1 MRGLWTLG
9 LCPFCGTPLREGYR
23 YCFKCG
29 SPVAGA
35 SLGGQPPAM
44 GGTISF
50 GAPPVMPYYP
60 MPMAYPRPPVSNS
73 RISAV
78 AGGILLL
85 IAVSITYIVALV
97 YIESYA
103 VSWDEWTDERVY
115 DWTIVTLGA
124 YDIIAASL
132 GLVSA
137 ICAFMLA
144 AFPVAILGPIMLL
157 FSGVADLFQGIVGG
171 VIIIPLA
178 ALSVGFIAM
187 AWPGFRSQAELRRQ
201 AGAHLVFGRA
211 PR

>member
-1 MRGLWTLG
+1 
-9 LCPFCGTPLREGYR
+9 
-23 YCFKCG
+23 
-29 SPVAGA
+29 
-35 SLGGQPPAM
+35 M

>member
-1 MRGLWTLG
+1 
-9 LCPFCGTPLREGYR
+9 
-23 YCFKCG
+23 
-29 SPVAGA
+29 
-35 SLGGQPPAM
+35 M
-44 GGTISF
+44 GGAISF

-60 MPMAYPRPPVSNS
+60 MPTAYARPPVSNS

-124 YDIIAASL
+124 YDIVAASL

-144 AFPVAILGPIMLL
+144 GFPIALLGPVMLL